1 MKLRLIKDWKKHLR
15 SYSALSLFANLLIA
29 LSYGLSISF
38 GMGLVYLSPFWIV
51 TIMGIV
57 AGLGSLGKF
66 VKQFDEEKE
75 EDRKT

>member
-1 MKLRLIKDWKKHLR
+1 MKLINDWKKHLR

-29 LSYGLSISF
+29 VSYGLSVAF
-38 GMGLVYLSPFWIV
+38 GMGLIYLSPFWIV

-66 VKQFDEEKE
+66 VKQFDKE
-75 EDRKT
+75 EEDEKT

>member
-1 MKLRLIKDWKKHLR
+1 MKLINDWKKHLK

-29 LSYGLSISF
+29 VSYGLSVAF
-38 GMGLVYLSPFWIV
+38 GMGLIYLSPFWIV

-66 VKQFDEEKE
+66 VKQFDKE
-75 EDRKT
+75 EEDEKT

>member
-1 MKLRLIKDWKKHLR
+1 MKIINDWKKHLR

-29 LSYGLSISF
+29 VSYGLSVAF
-38 GMGLVYLSPFWIV
+38 GMGLIYLSPFWIV

-66 VKQFDEEKE
+66 VKQFEDEDKE
-75 EDRKT
+75 DNP

>member
-1 MKLRLIKDWKKHLR
+1 MKIINDWKKHLR

-29 LSYGLSISF
+29 ISYGLSIAF
-38 GMGLVYLSPFWIV
+38 GMGLIYLSPFWIV

-66 VKQFDEEKE
+66 VKQFEDEDKE
-75 EDRKT
+75 DNP

>member
-1 MKLRLIKDWKKHLR
+1 MKIINDWKKHLR

-29 LSYGLSISF
+29 VSYGLSVAF
-38 GMGLVYLSPFWIV
+38 GMGLIYLSPFWIV

-66 VKQFDEEKE
+66 VKQFEDEDKE
-75 EDRKT
+75 DKP

>member
-1 MKLRLIKDWKKHLR
+1 MKLINDWKKHLK

-29 LSYGLSISF
+29 ISYGLSVAF
-38 GMGLVYLSPFWIV
+38 GMGLIYLSPFWIV

-66 VKQFDEEKE
+66 VKQFDKE
-75 EDRKT
+75 EEDEKT

>member
-1 MKLRLIKDWKKHLR
+1 MQVINDWKKHLR

-29 LSYGLSISF
+29 ISYGLSVAF
-38 GMGLVYLSPFWIV
+38 GMGLIYLSPFWIV

-66 VKQFDEEKE
+66 VKQFDEGQDEDEK
-75 EDRKT
+75 T